1 MTSEDTG
8 ADAGSSL
15 TNAAAMDSAAA
26 TVDEAGTVAMN
37 SSAVHVLL
45 CRFYPDFVQNLT
57 KNYTD
62 FLETHFSKCFFLQL
76 YPNFIQIVSRFYR
89 NSFYQNVIQIL
100 S

>member
-15 TNAAAMDSAAA
+15 TNAAA

-45 CRFYPDFVQNLT
+45 SRFYPDFVQ
-57 KNYTD
+57 
-62 FLETHFSKCFFLQL
+62 
-76 YPNFIQIVSRFYR
+76 
-89 NSFYQNVIQIL
+89 IL
-100 S
+100 SKI